1 MYTVGG
7 VTIDDVCT
15 MLRHRALARN
25 VKPSLHMDC
34 NFLARKLST
43 DASDPT
49 DSILKLCQSFISRG
63 IVVFVV
69 MDNRVRRHHSKKATI
84 VRNREAEQAR
94 VESVHLKGALMR
106 NICRIRD
113 TSLST
118 EEINETK
125 TKIEF
130 LETVIKKKE
139 NVVKKRDRYT
149 NFFEEIEDEIH
160 PLLSENPDNLFLL
173 NYAHRRIQQSSMK
186 QSKGIAVVRCLLMG
200 TS

>member
-1 MYTVGG
+1 M
-7 VTIDDVCT
+7 
-15 MLRHRALARN
+15 
-25 VKPSLHMDC
+25 
-34 NFLARKLST
+34 ST

-139 NVVKKRDRYT
+139 NVVKNRDRYT
-149 NFFEEIEDEIH
+149 NFFEEMEDAIH
-160 PLLSENPDNLFLL
+160 PLLSENPDKLFFIE
-173 NYAHRRIQQSSMK
+173 AHRQIQQSSMK
-186 QSKGIAVVRCLLMG
+186 QSKEIVVVPCLLMA

>member
-1 MYTVGG
+1 MYYPSLFVIKKIEQSLFIMTLKSGKHMIYTVGG

-15 MLRHRALARN
+15 MLRHRAVDRN

-84 VRNREAEQAR
+84 VRNKEVEQAS
-94 VESVHLKGALMR
+94 VESVHLKGVLMQ
-106 NICRIRD
+106 NICRKRN

-118 EEINETK
+118 EESNETK
-125 TKIEF
+125 PK
-130 LETVIKKKE
+130 
-139 NVVKKRDRYT
+139 
-149 NFFEEIEDEIH
+149 
-160 PLLSENPDNLFLL
+160 LSF
-173 NYAHRRIQQSSMK
+173 
-186 QSKGIAVVRCLLMG
+186 
-200 TS
+200 